1 MAATRRSMIVRMFR
15 LMDKVM
21 DQMEQSVTVATE
33 KDADLLGKLVTTL
46 GKLIDIDKASGK
58 LSAPRQTKEMLDIRD
73 QLVRRIAEVKRN

>member
-73 QLVRRIAEVKRN
+73 QLVRRIAELKRN